1 MTLLGRR
8 ALAFCTL
15 LCVAVSLHAG
25 TAHAG
30 QREANIAAYERAQ
43 VQWGA
48 TVLLLPAQ
56 LEYRTALAKERTGD
70 RDAALV
76 HLERATE
83 LAPNWPDP
91 HFTIAGIKFRSFDPD
106 ALYYLVGGVKALWLD
121 FHSQSLLLTNLLIIG
136 LLVLVV
142 AATIFCIAFAVRYL
156 PFVAYRLSEVLEKR
170 ASAVMA
176 RPAAYLLLLVPFAL
190 LPGFVTGFCFLMLLT
205 WHFMQRRERIV
216 MVLLALPFIA
226 LGLLAGHVERYTP
239 VANPSSFTALV
250 SQGVSSAG
258 NNTLLRQI
266 ESARSENLTIEK
278 NIAMGIIYQRQE
290 NFDAAASLFLE
301 AISMEP
307 DNAMAYINLGNVYYL
322 QGRYEKALEGY
333 RKAEQL
339 LPTDAVGQYNL
350 AQAYI
355 KTLLMAESSDA
366 LRASAAAGID
376 RVKDSYAKP
385 AQPGLLVYAKTYQP
399 RDLWRIA
406 GVEGTSL
413 PPTLIDDV
421 LAPVTRFDGRTGA
434 WIMLATLIIVLILA
448 HFIKRQHLAFQC
460 SNCGELTSEATANS
474 ERGMYICRDCAGVI
488 GGVSSEKVIEALMRQ
503 RRQKVLVRRRRAIRF
518 LTTWVPGV
526 RDVFYGRITRGLF
539 LAFVVGLSAVQL
551 WSRGYVIKDWYML
564 ELPTPVWKWAL
575 PAAGIVIAYA
585 MTLLSRQYKEVRNY
599 RNTSLRARSAAR
611 ETSTARRAS
620 A

>member
-1 MTLLGRR
+1 
-8 ALAFCTL
+8 
-15 LCVAVSLHAG
+15 
-25 TAHAG
+25 
-30 QREANIAAYERAQ
+30 
-43 VQWGA
+43 
-48 TVLLLPAQ
+48 
-56 LEYRTALAKERTGD
+56 
-70 RDAALV
+70 
-76 HLERATE
+76 
-83 LAPNWPDP
+83 
-91 HFTIAGIKFRSFDPD
+91 
-106 ALYYLVGGVKALWLD
+106 
-121 FHSQSLLLTNLLIIG
+121 
-136 LLVLVV
+136 
-142 AATIFCIAFAVRYL
+142 
-156 PFVAYRLSEVLEKR
+156 
-170 ASAVMA
+170 
-176 RPAAYLLLLVPFAL
+176 
-190 LPGFVTGFCFLMLLT
+190 
-205 WHFMQRRERIV
+205 
-216 MVLLALPFIA
+216 
-226 LGLLAGHVERYTP
+226 
-239 VANPSSFTALV
+239 
-250 SQGVSSAG
+250 
-258 NNTLLRQI
+258 
-266 ESARSENLTIEK
+266 
-278 NIAMGIIYQRQE
+278 
-290 NFDAAASLFLE
+290 
-301 AISMEP
+301 
-307 DNAMAYINLGNVYYL
+307 VYYL

-488 GGVSSEKVIEALMRQ
+488 
-503 RRQKVLVRRRRAIRF
+503 
-518 LTTWVPGV
+518 
-526 RDVFYGRITRGLF
+526 
-539 LAFVVGLSAVQL
+539 AVQL